1 VEDCKLPSDTGNLT
15 QEQCHDRWCS
25 WYPNS
30 EGPWCQ
36 RPLHARHTPFSA
48 MPVLTPSTDCG
59 WAGMDTQ
66 QCVDRGCQWK
76 PADPGAPWCTY
87 VGPNQQTLEDTMA
100 EEAF

>member
-1 VEDCKLPSDTGNLT
+1 
-15 QEQCHDRWCS
+15 
-25 WYPNS
+25 
-30 EGPWCQ
+30 
-36 RPLHARHTPFSA
+36 